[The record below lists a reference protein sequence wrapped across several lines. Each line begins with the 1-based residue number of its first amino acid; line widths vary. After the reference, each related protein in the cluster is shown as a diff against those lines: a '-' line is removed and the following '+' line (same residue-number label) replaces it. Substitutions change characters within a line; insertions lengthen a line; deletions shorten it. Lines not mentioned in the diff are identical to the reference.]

1 MIYYVYYDSYGYPRE
16 AVSASELEELY
27 ENDTGAFLLA
37 VKEREQAKG
46 AGSAHVTA
54 NIGTVRFQH
63 ESELR
68 EFLDGMK
75 DANRGFFEAEGDSRP
90 YNF

>member
-1 MIYYVYYDSYGYPRE
+1 
-16 AVSASELEELY
+16 
-27 ENDTGAFLLA
+27 
-37 VKEREQAKG
+37 
-46 AGSAHVTA
+46 
-54 NIGTVRFQH
+54 VRFQ
-63 ESELR
+63 SEYELQ

>member
-1 MIYYVYYDSYGYPRE
+1 MIYYVYYDSYGYPRS
-16 AVSASELEELY
+16 AVSAEELRERY
-27 ENDTGAFLLA
+27 ENDTQAFLRA
-37 VKEREQAKG
+37 VKQREQAG
-46 AGSAHVTA
+46 ETGSAHVTA
-54 NIGTVRFQH
+54 HVGTVRFQ
-63 ESELR
+63 SDYELQ